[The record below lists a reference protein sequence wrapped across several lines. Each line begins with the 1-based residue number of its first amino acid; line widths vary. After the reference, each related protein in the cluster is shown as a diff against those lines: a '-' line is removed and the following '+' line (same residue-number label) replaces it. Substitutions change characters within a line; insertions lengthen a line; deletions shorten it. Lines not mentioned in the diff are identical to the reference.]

1 MKIQRTSAVRPGF
14 TLVELLV
21 AMAITTLIVGVLV
34 SVTSMALDTWNRSRA
49 ELRASRQA
57 KAMIETMA
65 RDLESFVFRK
75 GNNEWL
81 SAISDD
87 KKIGD
92 KLQSTNAIKLIFLT
106 AATDRYEGDIKNDKG
121 GDVSCAAYQLE
132 YRDPISTS
140 SGSKFETYVLSRY
153 LVNPD
158 DTYKD
163 LLGKTDT
170 NDNPG
175 TGLASVFGQYE
186 SKLSK
191 PENFVCENIYQ
202 FTMTFQIQVLQ
213 ATGSGNDQKIKY
225 IYQPVT
231 VGRVS
236 GRTISESLRIQ
247 GNRIATKIDSAAV
260 SRDELESGRCTGVE
274 VSVTVL
280 TDFAVEQARVR
291 TFANEEA
298 KAKFLSQN
306 SYNYSKLIKLPSL

>member
-1 MKIQRTSAVRPGF
+1 MKTQRTSAARSGF

-34 SVTSMALDTWNRSRA
+34 SVTSMALDTWNRSRS

-57 KAMIETMA
+57 KAMLETMA

-75 GNNEWL
+75 GSNEWL
-81 SAISDD
+81 SAISDNT
-87 KKIGD
+87 KIGD
-92 KLQSTNAIKLIFLT
+92 KLESTNAIKLIFFT
-106 AATDRYEGDIKNDKG
+106 SATDRYDGDIKNDKG

-132 YRDPISTS
+132 YRDPIGTT
-140 SGSKFETYVLSRY
+140 SGSKFETYVLSRL

-170 NDNPG
+170 QSEK
-175 TGLASVFGQYE
+175 GLSSVFSKYE
-186 SKLSK
+186 SRLSK
-191 PENFVCENIYQ
+191 PENFICENIYQ
-202 FTMTFQIQVLQ
+202 FTMTFQIKAVR
-213 ATGSGNDQKIKY
+213 GSGTDKEIEY
-225 IYQPVT
+225 VYQPVT
-231 VGRVS
+231 VGRGS
-236 GRTISESLRIQ
+236 GRTTSDSLKIQ
-247 GNRIATKIDSAAV
+247 GNAIDTSISSGAV
-260 SRDELESGRCTGVE
+260 SSDELKNGRCTAVE

-291 TFANEEA
+291 TFASEEA

-306 SYNYSKLIKLPSL
+306 SYNYSKLVQLPSL